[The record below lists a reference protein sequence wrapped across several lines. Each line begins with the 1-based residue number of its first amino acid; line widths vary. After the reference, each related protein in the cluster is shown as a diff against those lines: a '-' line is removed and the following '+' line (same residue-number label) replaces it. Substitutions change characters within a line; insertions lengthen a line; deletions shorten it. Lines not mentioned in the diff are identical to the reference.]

1 MFKLLKP
8 HKKIATTSIVEQP
21 STSEAGGIVANVS
34 NKMVLVR
41 DKPSVISEGCAI
53 EGVISS
59 DGILLLDGK
68 ISGSVTS
75 DALTVGKSGQVQGK
89 VSCKILHIKGFLAG
103 EADCEE
109 LVIDATA
116 VIEADIRYKRVKAA
130 RGAVIVGTLL
140 SGTVATSVL
149 TGSRKTR
156 ASA

>member
-34 NKMVLVR
+34 NKLVLVR

-68 ISGSVTS
+68 ISGAVTS
-75 DALTVGKSGQVQGK
+75 DALTVGKSGHLQGK
-89 VSCKILHIKGFLAG
+89 VSCKVLHIKGFVAG

-116 VIEADIRYKRVKAA
+116 VIEADIRYKRVRVA
-130 RGAVIVGTLL
+130 RGAVIVGTLV
-140 SGTVATSVL
+140 SGILASGAL
-149 TGSRKTR
+149 AGGRKKR